1 MLIATKSHRFNALF
15 SRYNEWYLIR
25 RQFRS
30 FHIRGELDPESSK
43 SESLLYIMNHSS
55 WWDGLIMYFATQKT
69 SIGDHYMM
77 MEQRQL
83 EKYAFFRKVGAYSID
98 RDHPGDIRASFRYTS
113 ELLKVGK
120 RPWMFPQGSIYH
132 LESRPMAFQPG
143 VGLLLRQNPDVSV
156 VPVTLYHGLFQHAKP
171 DVTMLVGKPVKL
183 SWNDMSNKEISL
195 LLEEKLQ
202 YQLDGHRSD
211 VITSPEGIPEGYQ
224 SLFRVGKSTNE
235 KWDTVKA
242 FLKIKKV

>member
-1 MLIATKSHRFNALF
+1 MLTATKSHWFNAIF

-25 RQFRS
+25 RKFRS
-30 FHIRGELDPESSK
+30 FHIRGELDPVSSK

-55 WWDGLIMYFATQKT
+55 WWDGLMMYFATQKR

-83 EKYAFFRKVGAYSID
+83 EKYAFFRKVGAYSIN

-113 ELLKVGK
+113 ELLKAGK
-120 RPWMFPQGSIYH
+120 RPWMFPQGAIFH
-132 LESRPMAFQPG
+132 LENRPMVFQPG
-143 VGLLLRQNPDVSV
+143 VGLLLRQNPEVSV
-156 VPVTLYHGLFQHAKP
+156 VPVTLYHGLYQYAKP

-183 SWNDMSNKEISL
+183 RWNDMSNKEISL

-202 YQLDGHRSD
+202 SQLDGHRSD
-211 VITSPEGIPEGYQ
+211 VITSQEGIPEGYK
-224 SLFRVGKSTNE
+224 SLY
-235 KWDTVKA
+235 
-242 FLKIKKV
+242 

>member
-1 MLIATKSHRFNALF
+1 MLTATKSQWFNALF

-30 FHIRGELDPESSK
+30 FHICGELDPESSK
-43 SESLLYIMNHSS
+43 SESLLYMMNHSS
-55 WWDGLIMYFATQKT
+55 WWDGLFMYFATQKV
-69 SIGDHYMM
+69 SSGDHYMM

-113 ELLKVGK
+113 ELLKIGK
-120 RPWMFPQGSIYH
+120 RPWIFPQGRICH
-132 LESRPMAFQPG
+132 LESRPLVFQPG
-143 VGLLLRQNPDVSV
+143 VGLLLRQNPEVSV
-156 VPVTLYHGLFQHAKP
+156 VPVTLYHGLLQHANP
-171 DVTMLVGKPVKL
+171 DVTMLVGEPMKL
-183 SWNDMSNKEISL
+183 RWKDMSNKEISL

-202 YQLDGHRSD
+202 TQLDGHRSD

-224 SLFRVGKSTNE
+224 SLFRAGKSTH
-235 KWDTVKA
+235 
-242 FLKIKKV
+242 